1 MARSDIARCD
11 LSKDEQT
18 GVAPQSR
25 PAGTAPEP
33 PAPPFLG
40 VLALDTAFP
49 RILGDA
55 GNPASYPFPVRIR
68 TVAGGEVP
76 LVVRRGGP
84 APELA
89 DAFVAAAVALAAE
102 GAVGLVTTCGFL
114 VHVQNR
120 LAAAVAVPVIS
131 SALLLA
137 PLMVRACGGRPVGVL
152 AADAGALDAAAL
164 AAAGID
170 PTQAVVEGL
179 QDEPAFRDLIL
190 AEKAHQG
197 RQIDTAALQAAVV
210 RHGRALTVRCPDL
223 GTIVLECTNLPPY
236 AAALHRA
243 TGRPV
248 VSILDAAA
256 ALWAAAST
264 AAPHSAGRV
273 GPG

>member
-1 MARSDIARCD
+1 MPPR
-11 LSKDEQT
+11 
-18 GVAPQSR
+18 PR
-25 PAGTAPEP
+25 PAGSDPKPETA
-33 PAPPFLG
+33 PFLG

-49 RILGDA
+49 RIPGDA
-55 GNPASYPFPVRIR
+55 GNPASYPFAVRIR

-84 APELA
+84 APPLA
-89 DAFVAAAVALAAE
+89 DAFVAAAVALAAD

-114 VHVQNR
+114 VHVQDR
-120 LAAAVAVPVIS
+120 LAAAVPVPVIA

-170 PTQAVVEGL
+170 PAEAVVEGL
-179 QDEPAFRDLIL
+179 EDEPAFRNLIL
-190 AEKAHQG
+190 ADKAHQG
-197 RQIDTAALQAAVV
+197 RHIDTAALEAAVV
-210 RHGRALTVRCPDL
+210 RRGRAMVERRRDL
-223 GTIVLECTNLPPY
+223 GAIVLECTNLPPY
-236 AAALHRA
+236 AAALHHA

-264 AAPHSAGRV
+264 ALPHSAGTV